1 MKMLLTGATGFLGK
15 IVLDNLKEFD
25 IISLGR
31 KECDINVDFVY
42 NQFVAPQVDVVL
54 HSAGKAHVIPKTKDQ
69 EEDFFKVNVNGTK
82 NLLISLEKN
91 LPKYFIFISTV
102 AVYGR
107 SSGSLIK
114 ENSCL
119 SAMDPYG
126 KSKIEAEFLIQEWC
140 SINNVVLCIFRL
152 PLIAGT
158 NPPGNLGSMIKA
170 IKKGFFFNI
179 SKKDAKKSIVS
190 AYDLVKIIP
199 TAMKMGGIYNLTDG
213 NHPSINDLSLFI
225 SYQLGKQKP
234 IIIPYFLALVLARF
248 GDLFKNRF
256 PFNSVVFMK
265 LTSTLTFD
273 DSLARNKLNWRPTP
287 IDKNFKFVN

>member
-1 MKMLLTGATGFLGK
+1 
-15 IVLDNLKEFD
+15 
-25 IISLGR
+25 
-31 KECDINVDFVY
+31 
-42 NQFVAPQVDVVL
+42 
-54 HSAGKAHVIPKTKDQ
+54 
-69 EEDFFKVNVNGTK
+69 
-82 NLLISLEKN
+82 
-91 LPKYFIFISTV
+91 
-102 AVYGR
+102 
-107 SSGSLIK
+107 
-114 ENSCL
+114 
-119 SAMDPYG
+119 
-126 KSKIEAEFLIQEWC
+126 
-140 SINNVVLCIFRL
+140 
-152 PLIAGT
+152 
-158 NPPGNLGSMIKA
+158 MIKA